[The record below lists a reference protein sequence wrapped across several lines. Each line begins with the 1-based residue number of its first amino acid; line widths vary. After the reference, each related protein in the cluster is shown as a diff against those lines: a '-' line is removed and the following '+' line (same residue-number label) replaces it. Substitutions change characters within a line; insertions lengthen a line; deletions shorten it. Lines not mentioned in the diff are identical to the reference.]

1 MREPAG
7 RYDPK
12 RIEDAVYARWES
24 SGAFHSKPNPD
35 KKPYTIVIP
44 PPNVTGALH
53 MGHALNN
60 TIQDILIRWRRMQ
73 GFEALWIPG
82 TDHAGIATQN
92 VVEKDLASKGLD
104 RHSIGREKLIEAIWE
119 WKEQYGNRII
129 EQLKR
134 LGSSCDWR
142 RLRFTMDEGLS
153 RAVREAFVT
162 LYERGLIYRGDYII
176 NWCPRCLTALADDE
190 VEHEEVAGKLWH
202 LRYPFAE
209 GEGGV
214 VVATTR
220 PETMLGDTAVAVN
233 PADERYAGVLERE
246 IVLPVIGR
254 RMRFICDDLVE
265 LEFGTGAVKVTPAH
279 DPNDFEIGR
288 RHGLEVINIMNDDG
302 TLNENAGPFAGMD
315 RFEAREKLIE
325 RFEKD
330 GTLVKVEEHV
340 HAVGHCYRCHT
351 VVEPRVSLQ
360 WFVSMK
366 PLAAKA
372 LRASDEGKVTF
383 WPARWEKFYRSWLEN
398 VRDWCISRQIWWG
411 HRLPA
416 WYCDDC
422 GQMTVAKTDPDAC
435 SGCGSKNIR
444 QDEDVLDTWFSSAL
458 WPFST
463 LGWPGDG
470 DEGLLDFYYP
480 TSTLVTDRGII
491 YFWVARMVMMGLE
504 MMGETPFRDV
514 FIHGTILDEI
524 GRKMSKSLG
533 NGIDPIEM
541 IDRFGADAVRYS
553 LILLTTEGQDVK
565 LSESRFQMGRNF
577 ANKLWNAARFVFMS
591 LEGEKPDLA
600 RAEPGFHDRWILS
613 RFEKARAEMTAALE
627 RFALNEAAVRVYD
640 FVWHD
645 FCDWYLELIKPV
657 LREGGAGAD
666 AARATL
672 ARVFDGTL
680 RLLHPFVPFIT
691 EELWSTL
698 NEIAPW
704 RETDARDGLLIRA
717 RWPAENAELPWPEGE
732 RDMAVL
738 QDVVRG
744 VRNIRNKMNIA
755 ARLELTALCNVEEGM
770 ETDLEAL
777 SPLIRNI
784 AALSSFEVGRDITRP
799 PASATHVGQG
809 VRLFVPLADFIDV
822 EAERARLEKQRA
834 RFLKMIEAN
843 EAKLSNPDFVNKAPA
858 QVVER
863 VRSQQDDARKKLEAV
878 MDSIAALS

>member
-1 MREPAG
+1 MKELAA
-7 RYDPK
+7 RYEPK
-12 RIEDAVYARWES
+12 RIEDAIYARWES
-24 SGAFHSKPNPD
+24 ASAFHSEPD
-35 KKPYTIVIP
+35 PAKKSYTIVIP

-73 GFEALWIPG
+73 GCEALWIPG

-92 VVEKDLASKGLD
+92 VVEKDLAAKGLD
-104 RHSIGREKLIEAIWE
+104 RHAIGREKLIEAIWK
-119 WKEQYGNRII
+119 WKEQYGDRII

-134 LGSSCDWR
+134 LGSSCDWQ

-176 NWCPRCLTALADDE
+176 NWCPRCHTALADDE
-190 VEHEEVAGKLWH
+190 VEHQEVAGHLWH

-220 PETMLGDTAVAVN
+220 PETMLGDTAIAVN
-233 PADERYAGVLERE
+233 PKDERYAALLDND
-246 IVLPVIGR
+246 ILLPVIGR
-254 RMRFICDDLVE
+254 RIRFIRDDLVDPD
-265 LEFGTGAVKVTPAH
+265 FGTGAVKVTPAH

-288 RHGLEVINIMNDDG
+288 RHGLELVNVMHDDG
-302 TLNENAGPFAGMD
+302 RMNENAGPFAGLD
-315 RFEAREKLIE
+315 RFEAREKLVA

-330 GTLVKVEEHV
+330 GTLVKVED
-340 HAVGHCYRCHT
+340 HAHSVGHCYRCQT

-360 WFVSMK
+360 WFVSTK

-372 LRASDEGKVTF
+372 LKACDEGKVSF
-383 WPARWEKFYRSWLEN
+383 WPPRWEKFYRSWLEN

-416 WYCDDC
+416 WHCDDC
-422 GQMTVAKTDPDAC
+422 GEMTVAKVDPDAC
-435 SGCGSKNIR
+435 ASCASENIH

-463 LGWPGDG
+463 LGWPR
-470 DEGLLDFYYP
+470 EKAEELLGYYYP
-480 TSTLVTDRGII
+480 TSVLVTDRGII

-504 MMGETPFRDV
+504 MMGKVPFDDV

-533 NGIDPIEM
+533 NGVDPIEM
-541 IDRFGADAVRYS
+541 IDEFGADAVRYS
-553 LILLTTEGQDVK
+553 LILLTTEGQDVR
-565 LSESRFQMGRNF
+565 LSENRFQMGRNF
-577 ANKLWNAARFVFMS
+577 ANKLWNAARFAFMS
-591 LEGEKPDLA
+591 LEGPEPDFA
-600 RAEPGFHDRWILS
+600 RAERGFHDRWILS
-613 RFEKARAEMTAALE
+613 RFETARAEVTEALE

-657 LREGGAGAD
+657 LREGGGSAD

-672 ARVFDGTL
+672 ARVLDGAL

-691 EELWSTL
+691 EELWSDL
-698 NEIAPW
+698 GEVAPW
-704 RETDARDGLLIRA
+704 RETDAGDGLLIRTP
-717 RWPAENAELPWPEGE
+717 WPAENAELLWPDGE
-732 RDMAVL
+732 RDLAAL

-744 VRNIRNKMNIA
+744 VRNIRSKMNIGP
-755 ARLELTALCNVEEGM
+755 RVELTALCSVDESM
-770 ETDLEAL
+770 KTDLDAL

-784 AALSSFEVGRDITRP
+784 AALSRFEVGRDLARP
-799 PASATHVGQG
+799 LASATHVGDG
-809 VRLFVPLADFIDV
+809 MRLYVPLADFIDLD
-822 EAERARLEKQRA
+822 AERARLEKQREK
-834 RFLKMIEAN
+834 FSGMIRAN
-843 EAKLSNPDFVNKAPA
+843 EAKLSNPNFVDKAPA
-858 QVVER
+858 DIVER
-863 VRSQQDDARKKLEAV
+863 VKRQQAEAREKLEAV
-878 MDSIAALS
+878 MESLAALD